1 MKNRLKKKIITKV
14 KSKGSKKE
22 RSPEKK
28 KGIYSS
34 KNVLNDLTGTEW
46 IQETTT
52 IWYQRGLGQTHE
64 HAQIEKEHPA
74 PFPYSMVERLVKF
87 FTKKD
92 GLVLDPFCGVASTLK
107 ACALNER
114 KGIGIELSQKWVN
127 LSKKRLKEEVTDSS
141 QQKIIKGDSRKV
153 LDKLDKE
160 SIDFVVTSPPY
171 WQILSKPA
179 DHKVTKERIEKNLDT
194 KYSVSKDDLGN
205 IENYDE
211 FLKELK
217 IICKKCFGLLKDG
230 KYMVIVVSDFR
241 HKSKYIPFHSDV
253 SVMMEECGFDTKSMS
268 ILVQNAKKLFPYGY
282 PYDFVPNIHHQFILI
297 FKKPKK
303 IKHKKNEKK

>member
-52 IWYQRGLGQTHE
+52 IWYQRGLGQTHK

-153 LDKLDKE
+153 LGKLDKE

-303 IKHKKNEKK
+303 IKNKKNAKK

>member
-1 MKNRLKKKIITKV
+1 MKNRLKKKIITKDQ
-14 KSKGSKKE
+14 SKGSKKE
-22 RSPEKK
+22 LSPEKK

-34 KNVLNDLTGTEW
+34 KNILNDLTGTEW

-64 HAQIEKEHPA
+64 YAQIEKEHPA

-127 LSKKRLKEEVTDSS
+127 LSKKRLKEEVSDSS

-303 IKHKKNEKK
+303 IKNKKNEKK

>member
-1 MKNRLKKKIITKV
+1 MKNRLKKKIITKA
-14 KSKGSKKE
+14 KSTGSKKE
-22 RSPEKK
+22 PSPEKK

-34 KNVLNDLTGTEW
+34 KNILNDLTGTEW

-52 IWYQRGLGQTHE
+52 IWYQRGLGQTHK

-74 PFPYSMVERLVKF
+74 PFPYSMVERLIKF

-153 LDKLDKE
+153 LGKLDKE

-303 IKHKKNEKK
+303 IKNKKNAKK